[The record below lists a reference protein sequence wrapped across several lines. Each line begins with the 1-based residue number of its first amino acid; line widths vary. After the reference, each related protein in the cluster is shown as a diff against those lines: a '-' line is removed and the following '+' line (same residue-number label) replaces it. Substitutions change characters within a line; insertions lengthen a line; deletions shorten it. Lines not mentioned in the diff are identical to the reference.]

1 MRNSRWAAAG
11 GLGSLVLALAACGG
25 SSSSSSA
32 AAASPAPSTAIQSAA
47 SSASASGA
55 SSSASASSAGSSA
68 AKAKAKASV
77 SKEAAAEAK
86 PSSNAD
92 VSFPPVGTTVLIIQ
106 KSSLG
111 YVMAKAD
118 GYVVYTYSKDTKG
131 HAPSCT
137 GSCASSWAPV
147 TGMPKAGPSDNFP
160 GSFAVVTGSGGAKDI
175 TYNGYPIYTMVGAPV
190 LSTKGDGVGGQWHV
204 IKLSESD
211 ISA

>member
-1 MRNSRWAAAG
+1 
-11 GLGSLVLALAACGG
+11 
-25 SSSSSSA
+25 
-32 AAASPAPSTAIQSAA
+32 
-47 SSASASGA
+47 
-55 SSSASASSAGSSA
+55 
-68 AKAKAKASV
+68 
-77 SKEAAAEAK
+77 
-86 PSSNAD
+86 

-111 YVMAKAD
+111 FVMAKAS

-131 HAPSCT
+131 HAPACT

-147 TGMPKAGPSDNFP
+147 TGIPKAGPSDNFP

-190 LSTKGDGVGGQWHV
+190 LSTKGDGVDGQWHV
-204 IKLSESD
+204 IKLSASN